1 LKRTLF
7 LILFA
12 LLPFLPLVSQNRF
25 GIKAG
30 AAAVLTP
37 VFDISRGS
45 VGIEPGHKWGFGFHA
60 GVSFCISNDVIY
72 FKPELLFESSTF
84 EYIVQNNYETKMVRQ
99 SINRLNI
106 PLLIGAQLGMASIY
120 FGPSVA
126 IKTGLP
132 KALADVEDFE
142 KLYDRIS
149 LEYHIGFGFDLS
161 EKLKL
166 DLRYIGYFGK
176 NYEGLEKL
184 GYQTFTLNKSNA
196 SLMIS
201 ICYTL

>member
-7 LILFA
+7 LLLFA
-12 LLPFLPLVSQNRF
+12 LLPYLPVVSQNRF

-37 VFDISRGS
+37 VYDISRGS
-45 VGIEPGHKWGFGFHA
+45 VGIEPGHKWGYGIHA
-60 GVSFCISNDVIY
+60 GVSFCISNDVVY
-72 FKPELLFESSTF
+72 FQPELLFESNTF
-84 EYIVQNNYETKMVRQ
+84 EYIVQYSNETEMVRQ

-106 PLLIGAQLGMASIY
+106 PLLIGAQLDMVSIY

-142 KLYDRIS
+142 RLYDRIS
-149 LEYHIGFGFDLS
+149 LEYHIGLGFDLS

-166 DLRYIGYFGK
+166 DLRYVGYFGK

-201 ICYTL
+201 ICYRL